1 VDHRSDLYSLG
12 LTLYEALTLEPAYPG
27 NDREELVRQL
37 AAGEPRPPRRVNPA
51 IPVELETIV
60 LKATAHE
67 PERRYG
73 TAQELADDL
82 RRFLGHRPTRAP
94 RPTLRVRLT
103 KWARRHQ
110 PLVRAAAVGLVLAVV
125 GLLVSTGLIWHEKE
139 QTKAALAQARA
150 QADRAE
156 KNFR

>member
-1 VDHRSDLYSLG
+1 
-12 LTLYEALTLEPAYPG
+12 
-27 NDREELVRQL
+27 
-37 AAGEPRPPRRVNPA
+37 PA

-82 RRFLGHRPTRAP
+82 RRFLEHRPIRAT
-94 RPTLRVRLT
+94 RPTPWERLT
-103 KWARRHQ
+103 KWARRPR
-110 PLVRAAAVGLVLAVV
+110 PLVRAAAAGLVLAVV

-139 QTKAALAQARA
+139 QTRAALAQARA

-156 KNFR
+156 KNFRQALEGQNRLLWRLEDPRWADLEHVLELRQDLTRQAIAFLQEFVRE